1 MEKREISIKVPYYL
15 EWLDGITLEDLKKDI
30 EELEKL
36 GVNYIDTYYGGDCV
50 IEMEAYIKRLETDEE
65 FKKRMDEEAI
75 RAENK
80 RLKKEMQVEMTKKRE
95 LKMLQELKAKYG
107 ES

>member
-1 MEKREISIKVPYYL
+1 MEKIEISIKVPYYL

-36 GVNYIDTYYGGDCV
+36 GVNYIKTYYGADDV

-80 RLKKEMQVEMTKKRE
+80 RLKKEMQVQMTKERE
-95 LKMLQELKAKYG
+95 LKI
-107 ES
+107 